1 MIFGIQ
7 WTTRYYPKKGTSTSQ
22 SFVDSSHLVSL
33 SGIRTGNKTETFVGF
48 IIYIYNESA
57 DKPSGHFVTPLP
69 QGVQKEECHFEI
81 PRDET
86 VRKIYS
92 RTSVTRIL
100 KGRVSG
106 DSSNRGRLVI
116 QFVVF

>member
-1 MIFGIQ
+1 M
-7 WTTRYYPKKGTSTSQ
+7 
-22 SFVDSSHLVSL
+22 
-33 SGIRTGNKTETFVGF
+33 GF

-57 DKPSGHFVTPLP
+57 DKPSEHFVTPLP

-106 DSSNRGRLVI
+106 NSSNRGRLVI
-116 QFVVF
+116 QFVVFIIDSLLAF

>member
-1 MIFGIQ
+1 M
-7 WTTRYYPKKGTSTSQ
+7 
-22 SFVDSSHLVSL
+22 
-33 SGIRTGNKTETFVGF
+33 GF

-57 DKPSGHFVTPLP
+57 DKSSGHFVTPLP
-69 QGVQKEECHFEI
+69 QGVQKEECHFI
-81 PRDET
+81 PRDRT
-86 VRKIYS
+86 VRQIYS

-116 QFVVF
+116 QFVVLIIDSLLAFLVCSTVQIKLIRSFNAMMLSHYNMGK

>member
-1 MIFGIQ
+1 M
-7 WTTRYYPKKGTSTSQ
+7 
-22 SFVDSSHLVSL
+22 
-33 SGIRTGNKTETFVGF
+33 GF

-92 RTSVTRIL
+92 KTSVTRIL
-100 KGRVSG
+100 KGRVQAG
-106 DSSNRGRLVI
+106 NRVIDRGRLVI
-116 QFVVF
+116 QFVVLIIDSLLAF

>member
-1 MIFGIQ
+1 M
-7 WTTRYYPKKGTSTSQ
+7 
-22 SFVDSSHLVSL
+22 
-33 SGIRTGNKTETFVGF
+33 GF
-48 IIYIYNESA
+48 IIYIYNKSA
-57 DKPSGHFVTPLP
+57 YKPSGHFVTPLP

-106 DSSNRGRLVI
+106 DSSNQSRLVI
-116 QFVVF
+116 QFVVLIIYSLLAF

>member
-1 MIFGIQ
+1 M
-7 WTTRYYPKKGTSTSQ
+7 
-22 SFVDSSHLVSL
+22 
-33 SGIRTGNKTETFVGF
+33 GF

-57 DKPSGHFVTPLP
+57 DKSSGHFVTPLP

-116 QFVVF
+116 QFVVFIIDSLLAF